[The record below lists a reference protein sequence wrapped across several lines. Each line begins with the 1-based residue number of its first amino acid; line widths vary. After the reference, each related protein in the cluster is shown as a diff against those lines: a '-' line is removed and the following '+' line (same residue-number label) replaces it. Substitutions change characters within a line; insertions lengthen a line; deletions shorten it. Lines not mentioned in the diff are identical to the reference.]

1 MMDKE
6 QFDAILLADMDEEQQ
21 QEMRDSK
28 TYMSLWLQCFTWD
41 ALDFEFALLDDEFQ
55 KFFWELCKIHSLN

>member
-21 QEMRDSK
+21 VVMRESK
-28 TYMSLWLQCFTWD
+28 TYISLWLQCFTWD
-41 ALDFEFALLDDEFQ
+41 AVDFEFALLDDDFQ
-55 KFFWELCKIHSLN
+55 QFFWSRIRIHHLN